1 MRLVLGQSSSYV
13 CQMTDKQFS
22 PTTPIDIR
30 QEPLSDDMRVLLQDY
45 PRKAWPDHP
54 NFKDATRQWMG
65 AHDMFR
71 KLSATVGRETEH
83 YLDKTRSDVEFAKRL
98 SLYGSRLVGNLHGHH
113 AWEDYEFFPELSR
126 ADGRF
131 EKGLEILENDHVI
144 LDEMLDRFTTKANDI
159 ITLVQNSGASG
170 ASAANGANNED
181 KLRDMSGELHQIS
194 DDIEL
199 LLKRHLADEE
209 DLVVPIIIH
218 HKLRG

>member
-22 PTTPIDIR
+22 PTKPIDIR

-54 NFKDATRQWMG
+54 HFKDATRQWMG

-71 KLSATVGRETEH
+71 KLSATVARETEH

-98 SLYGSRLVGNLHGHH
+98 SLYGSRLLGNLHGHH

-126 ADGRF
+126 ADSRF
-131 EKGLEILENDHVI
+131 DKGLEILENDHVI
-144 LDEMLDRFTTKANDI
+144 LDEVLDRFTTKANDI
-159 ITLVQNSGASG
+159 ISLVQNSWS
-170 ASAANGANNED
+170 SVANGGKED
-181 KLRDMSGELHQIS
+181 KLRHMSGELHQIS
-194 DDIEL
+194 DSIEQ

-209 DLVVPIIIH
+209 DLIVPIIIH